1 MKLFYPTPT
10 PSKLLPYL
18 AVGAVALIAL
28 ALLDASL
35 FNEAQAAIGKGGADP
50 FTAATAKADEA
61 TTYLTGTI
69 AISITAMVIAV
80 TVTTTTTADC
90 SPASAFRSASIY
102 VCKTLRSSS
111 VWKSRPASW
120 PAAITPPACWT
131 FSWSCAFSFK
141 PLERSIR

>member
-80 TVTTTTTADC
+80 VGILMLMGRVSHMLGVRIMGGALLIG
-90 SPASAFRSASIY
+90 SAVSI
-102 VCKTLRSSS
+102 
-111 VWKSRPASW
+111 
-120 PAAITPPACWT
+120 AAWLYA
-131 FSWSCAFSFK
+131 
-141 PLERSIR
+141 